1 MIQIKASAKVKAHT
15 RTIKV
20 TEPFKRCSC
29 ELPEFAIAA
38 KSPDLN
44 ICENAF
50 NVIQSE
56 LSKIGLSQGWPK
68 SVDQLEQRIT
78 EIIKKIPKTWFKS
91 AFASLPKR

>member
-1 MIQIKASAKVKAHT
+1 MLGTTCKKIIGTRTIQIKATAKVKAHK

-20 TEPFKRCSC
+20 TEPFKGCRC

-56 LSKIGLSQGWPK
+56 LSKIGLSQSWPK
-68 SVDQLEQRIT
+68 NVDQLEQV
-78 EIIKKIPKTWFKS
+78 FQNVGGNV
-91 AFASLPKR
+91 